1 MRRYFMKKNFKKLY
15 TEKEIRAILS
25 NSSIYVDKTPLEFD
39 TMVREI
45 LKQNREEVK
54 KENSSQTL

>member
-1 MRRYFMKKNFKKLY
+1 MKKNFKKLY

-39 TMVREI
+39 TMVRDI